1 MSIQRHSSLFVC
13 LFALPWIS
21 AVSTAQESDVAPDP
35 AVKHLASEWAHI
47 KYEVKDR
54 DEQLKEIDA
63 LAKEAATVVDR
74 NPGQVEPLLW
84 DGIITSEEA
93 AMASLIHKLGLA
105 VRARDLFEKAEAIGG
120 PGPKGAVAMSLGVI
134 YYRVP
139 RFPMGF
145 GDIDKARRYLETAL
159 VLDPNGLDAN
169 YFYGDFLIKRGEI
182 DKAKAVLA
190 HALEAPPD
198 PARPVWD
205 AGRRAEVRAL
215 LARVNGGHAA

>member
-1 MSIQRHSSLFVC
+1 MAVQRTFYLSAIIGL
-13 LFALPWIS
+13 ALAIS
-21 AVSTAQESDVAPDP
+21 ARGSDAGAPD
-35 AVKHLASEWAHI
+35 ADIKRLASEWAHI
-47 KYEVKDR
+47 KYQVKDR
-54 DEQLKEIDA
+54 EEQLKQIDA
-63 LAKEAATVVDR
+63 LAKEAAVVVDR
-74 NPGQVEPLLW
+74 NPGNVEPLLW

-105 VRARDLFEKAEAIGG
+105 TSARKLFERAEEIDG

-145 GDIDKARRYLETAL
+145 GDIDKARHYLETAIA
-159 VLDPNGLDAN
+159 LDPNGLDAN
-169 YFYGDFLIKRGEI
+169 YFYGDFLLKRGEVEKG
-182 DKAKAVLA
+182 KATLT

-198 PARPVWD
+198 TDRPVWD

-215 LARVNGGHAA
+215 LAKAGGQPPA